1 MKALVLE
8 VKGHTAAVLKE
19 DGTVVRIRRACTV
32 GETID
37 LPEDALLRRR
47 GIRRAFYAAAAAAAV
62 LLFAGGFY
70 AYRNVLPYSYVT
82 VDVNPS
88 IEYALNRNASVISVK
103 AVNTDAAPV
112 VEALTESGVKNEPL
126 PEAVSETVDV
136 LYKDGY
142 LGKGDDDTMLV
153 SVASRSDT
161 QAQTLVKT
169 LTETIGTGKDG
180 KLDLQIV
187 TASIADRKNAGGL
200 GISTG
205 RYALIREIK
214 EKEDG
219 TDSVSSG
226 AGVSNAD
233 AAAYGS
239 RPVGELVEEAR
250 DPAAAAG
257 PSSDSKKET
266 DKENGNENTDGTDQ
280 GGTDST
286 PSAADS
292 GKSGNG
298 DTAAENPQV
307 PKVPEDDTGSKE
319 TVPGAA
325 SQPAVPQDGKDTQS
339 KPAGDAAQSAPDT
352 AQTPADGGGTEP
364 PDQNDGGTAAN
375 ENPAAPGSPAVPS
388 GDGQAVPSRGGQTVP
403 SRGSQ
408 AAPSQEGQ
416 TAPVS

>member
-19 DGTVVRIRRACTV
+19 DGTVVRIRRVCTV

-47 GIRRAFYAAAAAAAV
+47 GIRRAVYAAAAAAAV

-70 AYRNVLPYSYVT
+70 VYRNVLPYSYVT
-82 VDVNPS
+82 MDVNPS

-103 AVNTDAAPV
+103 AVNTDAASV
-112 VEALTESGVKNEPL
+112 VETLTESGVKNEPL

-142 LGKGDDDTMLV
+142 LGKGDDTMLV

-161 QAQTLVKT
+161 QTQTLVKT

-205 RYALIREIK
+205 RYALIRKIM

-219 TDSVSSG
+219 TDSRSSG

-250 DPAAAAG
+250 DPAAEAG
-257 PSSDSKKET
+257 SSSDSKKET
-266 DKENGNENTDGTDQ
+266 DKENGNGNADGTDR

-292 GKSGNG
+292 GKNGNG

-307 PKVPEDDTGSKE
+307 PKAPEDDTGSKE
-319 TVPGAA
+319 TVPGEA

-339 KPAGDAAQSAPDT
+339 KPAGDAAQSAPGT
-352 AQTPADGGGTEP
+352 AQTPSDDGGTEP
-364 PDQNDGGTAAN
+364 PDKNDGG
-375 ENPAAPGSPAVPS
+375 PATNDKPAPGSPAVPS
-388 GDGQAVPSRGGQTVP
+388 GDGQAVPSQGGQT
-403 SRGSQ
+403 
-408 AAPSQEGQ
+408 APFQGGQ